1 MSKRLLPQHNKQFT
15 TFNNNPDF
23 NQTINQINTLNNNK
37 TDNLIRQNILHP
49 SIYNNSEEQ
58 FINANNKYTQDK
70 LNYLNEHKKQ
80 YVDQVD
86 EEDLYNPFI
95 EYDKQR
101 NLIQNKLIQFYDYY
115 VEINS
120 RNREKDIKINIE
132 TEYSLNS
139 NPLQLTKDSSK
150 IYLDIDTEELKQ
162 NDKIMIQG
170 ISVPTYTIQYSILDA
185 PNNTLIFKEGTKY
198 AMIKFNH
205 GLDNLSKTGYYCS
218 IENLTNPPNN
228 TYIGNIPLTFINSTH
243 KIILSVSEDL
253 VFNDGKQD
261 YPAIYSQDRFYIDFP
276 YKYIPGTIEEG
287 TINSSMTRNF
297 NLKMFYINSIPI
309 YELNAGYPQTEYQQ
323 NMYYN
328 LNVDENNK
336 YYIDIN
342 TKATWLSDDK
352 TLNIG
357 GNNVKIIKIK
367 NIEYNDAKPNSYT
380 IKLPRSFKNII
391 RVEIVGSEFPN
402 IENNVYKIK
411 NDEYDS
417 NDFLSQEYFQNNK
430 LYWQNYLDGPGYT
443 YSIEI
448 PPGKYTP
455 ETLKET
461 IEKLVYDLPRVYYLK
476 QQYSDQDYTI
486 HNVMNVDFDVNKNKS
501 TFKMF
506 TEYIFTHAIKGLF
519 YIHNDKKTRTQYFIK
534 IKNKKDLPKEQL
546 REQSNPLF
554 LLIECQDH
562 DKIVNN
568 TYNRKSDEDIING
581 NTFEIVDIENYM
593 NIPGRLINGVHEMY
607 KTPNKMYDYV
617 VENNI
622 DSSNEF
628 NLDNLKEIELKP
640 ELNPLDYFMIKLPDV
655 DILDKY
661 FSEKTEKDNEGGVFI
676 GKLQLKFRMLFN
688 TNDNIGEMLGFSNIG
703 QDNSITEW
711 GYDINNQ
718 QPYKSNT
725 DIDIT
730 NDIQT
735 YLNFNG
741 ESYINIVCSEF
752 PVFENIIGIDNIF
765 AKILV
770 TEDFNKVCYNTFIN
784 NVKYF
789 LTPINEINSL
799 TFRFYNSRNMLC
811 DFGNV
816 NHSFVIKITT
826 LNASQL
832 RTNISS
838 YTGTQI

>member
-15 TFNNNPDF
+15 SFNSNLDF

-37 TDNLIRQNILHP
+37 IDNLIRQNILYP

-132 TEYSLNS
+132 TEYNLEP
-139 NPLQLTKDSSK
+139 NPLQLTKDSNK
-150 IYLDIDTEELKQ
+150 VYLNVSTDELKQ
-162 NDKIMIQG
+162 DDKIMIQG
-170 ISVPTYTIQYSILDA
+170 ISVPTYTIQYSILE
-185 PNNTLIFKEGTKY
+185 PSNNTLIFKEGTKY

-205 GLDNLSKTGYYCS
+205 GLNNLSKTEYYCS

-253 VFNDGKQD
+253 IFNDGEQD
-261 YPAIYSQDRFYIDFP
+261 YPAVYSPDRFYIDFP

-328 LNVDENNK
+328 INVDENNK
-336 YYIDIN
+336 YYININ
-342 TKATWLSDDK
+342 TKAYWLSDNN

-357 GNNVKIIKIK
+357 GDNVKIIKIK
-367 NIEYNDAKPNSYT
+367 NIEYNDAKPNCYT

-391 RVEIVGSEFPN
+391 KVEIVGSEFPN

-430 LYWQNYLDGPGYT
+430 LYWQNYLDGQDYT

-455 ETLKET
+455 EKLKET

-476 QQYSDQDYTI
+476 QQYIDQDYTI
-486 HNVMNVDFDVNKNKS
+486 HNVMNVDFDINQNKS

-506 TEYIFTHAIKGLF
+506 TEYIFIHAIKGLF
-519 YIHNDKKTRTQYFIK
+519 YIHNEKETRTQQFIR
-534 IKNKKDLPKEQL
+534 IKNKKDLPKGQL

-562 DKIVNN
+562 DKNVNN
-568 TYNRKSDEDIING
+568 TYNRKNG
-581 NTFEIVDIENYM
+581 EEIVRGDTFEIVDIENYM

-607 KTPNKMYDYV
+607 KTPDKMYDYV
-617 VENNI
+617 IDNNQQGRLEEI
-622 DSSNEF
+622 I
-628 NLDNLKEIELKP
+628 LDP
-640 ELNPLDYFMIKLPDV
+640 PLNYLDYFMIKLPDV

-661 FSEKTEKDNEGGVFI
+661 VPDTIEENNEGGVFI

-703 QDNSITEW
+703 QQNSITEW
-711 GYDINNQ
+711 GYEINNQ

-730 NDIQT
+730 NNVET

-741 ESYINIVCSEF
+741 ENYINIVCSEF

-765 AKILV
+765 AKILIS
-770 TEDFNKVCYNTFIN
+770 EDFNKVCYNTFIN

-811 DFGNV
+811 NFGNV

-832 RTNISS
+832 RTNLSS

>member
-1 MSKRLLPQHNKQFT
+1 
-15 TFNNNPDF
+15 
-23 NQTINQINTLNNNK
+23 
-37 TDNLIRQNILHP
+37 
-49 SIYNNSEEQ
+49 
-58 FINANNKYTQDK
+58 
-70 LNYLNEHKKQ
+70 
-80 YVDQVD
+80 
-86 EEDLYNPFI
+86 
-95 EYDKQR
+95 
-101 NLIQNKLIQFYDYY
+101 
-115 VEINS
+115 
-120 RNREKDIKINIE
+120 
-132 TEYSLNS
+132 
-139 NPLQLTKDSSK
+139 
-150 IYLDIDTEELKQ
+150 
-162 NDKIMIQG
+162 
-170 ISVPTYTIQYSILDA
+170 
-185 PNNTLIFKEGTKY
+185 
-198 AMIKFNH
+198 
-205 GLDNLSKTGYYCS
+205 
-218 IENLTNPPNN
+218 
-228 TYIGNIPLTFINSTH
+228 
-243 KIILSVSEDL
+243 
-253 VFNDGKQD
+253 
-261 YPAIYSQDRFYIDFP
+261 
-276 YKYIPGTIEEG
+276 
-287 TINSSMTRNF
+287 
-297 NLKMFYINSIPI
+297 
-309 YELNAGYPQTEYQQ
+309 
-323 NMYYN
+323 
-328 LNVDENNK
+328 
-336 YYIDIN
+336 
-342 TKATWLSDDK
+342 
-352 TLNIG
+352 
-357 GNNVKIIKIK
+357 
-367 NIEYNDAKPNSYT
+367 
-380 IKLPRSFKNII
+380 
-391 RVEIVGSEFPN
+391 
-402 IENNVYKIK
+402 
-411 NDEYDS
+411 
-417 NDFLSQEYFQNNK
+417 
-430 LYWQNYLDGPGYT
+430 
-443 YSIEI
+443 
-448 PPGKYTP
+448 
-455 ETLKET
+455 
-461 IEKLVYDLPRVYYLK
+461 
-476 QQYSDQDYTI
+476 
-486 HNVMNVDFDVNKNKS
+486 
-501 TFKMF
+501 
-506 TEYIFTHAIKGLF
+506 
-519 YIHNDKKTRTQYFIK
+519 
-534 IKNKKDLPKEQL
+534 
-546 REQSNPLF
+546 
-554 LLIECQDH
+554 
-562 DKIVNN
+562 
-568 TYNRKSDEDIING
+568 
-581 NTFEIVDIENYM
+581 M